1 MSREIIY
8 TTMENL
14 PGRTTANNLM
24 NIPGAAEFEKEC
36 RKYGF
41 SFSQIEDFERDPAL
55 GNGGLGRLA
64 ACMAESAA
72 TKKIP
77 MKVSVLRFRDG
88 FFRQEVEDGYQKE
101 MPDRWFGTSG
111 RYPFEKKQDW
121 LKQTVTYNDKGT
133 MVTVT
138 MVPYDVPVIGYGGYC
153 NYIRMWGVEDVK
165 TDGAVECKGMYY
177 DIDRQLYPDDSN
189 AYGEKLRLLQEYA
202 LSAVTVGSVIDCC
215 QDNGWDLRSLPEHYC
230 IHIND
235 THAALMIPELMRRLM
250 CDGHFSEAEAWK
262 VVKHTFVYTN
272 HTILA
277 EALKR
282 WPIWLM
288 ESLIPD
294 VYRIIDNMHQGFSK
308 ILKEDYKES
317 EYAGKL
323 KNMAILYDGEVH
335 MARLAIWGSYS
346 VNGVAQIHTNILCER
361 ELKDFYEYMPEK
373 FVNVTNGVT
382 QRKWL
387 YHANPELSELLT
399 NYTGGEEWIKDLSKI
414 KGLEKYAADETVQ
427 QAFLEAKNANKKRL
441 MQMMDLGQ
449 RKVPDTD
456 WMIDTHV
463 KRFHEYKRQQLN
475 CLKIAYLYLMLKDNP
490 HMDLAPTVF
499 LFAGKAA
506 PAYRQAKRVIKLVH
520 QLKDMINNDP
530 SVNKKIRVEFIKD
543 FNVSRA
549 EVIYAGSDLSEQI
562 STASKEASGTG
573 NMKFMMNGAL
583 TIGTLDGANVEICQ
597 AVGASN
603 MYLFGMTA
611 AEVMKLEAEPGTY
624 RPMEEVKKD
633 PYLQKAVFLL
643 DRLQPKITEEWMYGE
658 NTNPPDRFFVLKDFP
673 GYMDVFLKS
682 NKDYQNKALWA
693 EKCIRNIACSGEFT
707 SDRMVDDYC
716 EKVWMTK

>member
-8 TTMENL
+8 TTMEIL
-14 PGRTTANNLM
+14 PGRTLANNLM
-24 NIPGAAEFEKEC
+24 NIPGAEVFEKEC
-36 RKYGF
+36 KKYGF
-41 SFSQIEDFERDPAL
+41 SFAHFEDMERDPAL

-101 MPDRWFGTSG
+101 MPDRWFGPDGT
-111 RYPFEKKQDW
+111 YPLEKKQEW
-121 LKQTVTYNDKGT
+121 LKQKVTYHDNGMKA
-133 MVTVT
+133 TVT

-153 NYIRMWGVEDVK
+153 NYIRMWGV
-165 TDGAVECKGMYY
+165 DGVEAECGEGKKAMYY
-177 DIDRQLYPDDSN
+177 DIDGKLYPDDSN

-202 LSAVTVGSVIDCC
+202 LSSATVGSVIDCC
-215 QDNGWDLRSLPEHYC
+215 KENGWDLKSLPKHYC

-250 CDGHFSEAEAWK
+250 EDYHFIEKDAWK

-288 ESLIPD
+288 ESVIPH
-294 VYRIIDNMHQGFSK
+294 VYKVIDHMHHGFSK
-308 ILKEDYKES
+308 MLAEDYKGKEF
-317 EYAGKL
+317 ETKL

-335 MARLAIWGSYS
+335 MARLAIWGAYS

-361 ELKDFYEYMPEK
+361 ELRDFYEYMPDK

-387 YHANPELSELLT
+387 YHANPELSAFLT
-399 NYTGGEEWIKDLSKI
+399 KYTGDNEWIKDLSKI
-414 KGLEKYAADETVQ
+414 KKIENYAADPSVQ
-427 QAFLEAKNANKKRL
+427 KEFLDVKKTNKERL
-441 MQMMDLGQ
+441 FELMDAEVRRNVDAG
-449 RKVPDTD
+449 
-456 WMIDTHV
+456 WMVDTHV
-463 KRFHEYKRQQLN
+463 KRFHEYKRQQMN
-475 CLKIAYLYLMLKDNP
+475 CLKIAYLYLKLKDNP
-490 HMDLAPTVF
+490 KMEFAPTVF

-506 PAYRQAKRVIKLVH
+506 PAYKQAKCVIKLVH
-520 QLKDMINNDP
+520 QLKDMINHDP
-530 SVNKKIRVEFIKD
+530 DVNQKMRVEFIKD
-543 FNVSRA
+543 FNVSKA
-549 EVIYAGSDLSEQI
+549 EIIYAGSDLSEQI

-583 TIGTLDGANVEICQ
+583 TIGTLDGANVEICE
-597 AVGASN
+597 AVGSTN

-611 AEVMKLEAEPGTY
+611 AQVMRLEANTGKY
-624 RPMEEVKKD
+624 RPMEELNQD
-633 PYLQKAVFLL
+633 PYVKKAVFLL
-643 DRLQPKITEEWMYGE
+643 DRLQPKITEEWFYGV
-658 NTNPPDRFFVLKDFP
+658 NTNPADRFFVLKDFA
-673 GYMDVFLKS
+673 GYVNAFLES
-682 NKDYQNKALWA
+682 NKEYQNKALWA
-693 EKCIRNIACSGEFT
+693 EKCIRNIACSGGFS

-716 EKVWMTK
+716 KKVWFV